1 MLELFQLGFQGGH
14 LLLQPGCSG
23 CSDFSRLAIGC
34 FHLREIALD
43 TVIDLPQRIQS
54 SRRLERE
61 TQRNIELMWL
71 LGRFSPDFKTIADFQ
86 RDNGTGIRNVCR
98 QFVVL
103 CRELN
108 LLTHAVVA
116 IDGSK
121 LNAVNSH
128 DRNFTRGK
136 LEKRTQEP

>member
-1 MLELFQLGFQGGH
+1 
-14 LLLQPGCSG
+14 
-23 CSDFSRLAIGC
+23 
-34 FHLREIALD
+34 
-43 TVIDLPQRIQS
+43 
-54 SRRLERE
+54 
-61 TQRNIELMWL
+61 MWL